1 MHGFNPLMERTLK
14 YLEVGSQD
22 EESTA
27 ELVPVEDYTGQR
39 MDEAALPEDE
49 SIHRV
54 VIGEGG
60 EIDDHYP
67 KNNALLPYDTFFVKT
82 DGQATMP
89 DLSGLSKREAII
101 FGDFAGV
108 DITVEGEGYVS
119 EQSVEAGAPIEEGSE
134 INITLSSNDP
144 ND

>member
-1 MHGFNPLMERTLK
+1 K

-22 EESTA
+22 EEQTA
-27 ELVPVEDYTGQR
+27 ELIPVEDYTGESMEQ
-39 MDEAALPEDE
+39 AALPEIDT
-49 SIHRV
+49 IHQL
-54 VIGEGG
+54 VIGEG
-60 EIDDHYP
+60 EAIEDHYP
-67 KNNALLPYDTFFVKT
+67 KNDTLLPYDTLFVKT

-108 DITVEGEGYVS
+108 DITIEGEGYVT
-119 EQSVEAGAPIEEGSE
+119 EQSVEADAPIEEGSE
-134 INITLSSNDP
+134 ITITLSSNDP